1 MRFWLQRSR
10 SLTRIA
16 DLCEQ
21 VGADVR
27 DVARGIGLDNRI
39 GAKFLHAGPG
49 FGGSCFPKNVRALI
63 KTAHDRDVSL
73 RLVKMVA
80 TVNDARKRAMAR
92 KVSAVFGGNL
102 RGKIVGVLGLTFKQN
117 TDDMRE
123 APSVALIAA
132 LQDKAAN
139 VRVFDPAGMD
149 QAKSLL
155 ENVEYCES
163 AYDCADGADALV
175 IATEWE
181 QFRALD
187 LDRLHD
193 CMACPVVVDL
203 RNIYQPTEMQVRG
216 VHLCLS
222 WPCDSQRI
230 KERACWGKH
239 NEAPRNRR
247 NEREAERGL
256 EEERSS
262 IRP

>member
-1 MRFWLQRSR
+1 M
-10 SLTRIA
+10 
-16 DLCEQ
+16 
-21 VGADVR
+21 
-27 DVARGIGLDNRI
+27 
-39 GAKFLHAGPG
+39 
-49 FGGSCFPKNVRALI
+49 I
-63 KTAHDRDVSL
+63 KTAHDQDVSL
-73 RLVKMVA
+73 RLVETVA

-92 KVSAVFGGNL
+92 KVSAVFGGNM
-102 RGKIVGVLGLTFKQN
+102 RGKTVGVLGLTFKPN

-123 APSVALIAA
+123 APSIALITA
-132 LQDKAAN
+132 LQDMAAN

-163 AYDCADGADALV
+163 AYDCAEGADALV

-216 VHLCLS
+216 FVYVS
-222 WPCDSQRI
+222 VG
-230 KERACWGKH
+230 RATANASNGARVGEGIAKYH
-239 NEAPRNRR
+239 ATAETSGRPNEN
-247 NEREAERGL
+247 
-256 EEERSS
+256 
-262 IRP
+262 